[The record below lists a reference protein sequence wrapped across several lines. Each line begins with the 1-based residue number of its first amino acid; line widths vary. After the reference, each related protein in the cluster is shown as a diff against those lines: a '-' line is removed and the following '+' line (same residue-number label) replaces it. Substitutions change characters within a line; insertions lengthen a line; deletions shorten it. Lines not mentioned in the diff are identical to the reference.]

1 MIIKI
6 RFIKIMND
14 ILSSYINTNHL
25 NKTLYSRI
33 ATQNEFNQSTYN
45 FKPKKKSF
53 GITSLLT
60 DNTTRRITKNSSLP
74 NINRTKIQKVNET
87 IDKLLKAPKNKKRLV
102 IIQPYKK
109 EMKSKVDEQ
118 LIIKENLFSN
128 SENKKLYKSF
138 SSQLYIMGNSK
149 KRTEFINTVQLIEK
163 NDLKFA
169 LMRGNV
175 REDNMKRNK
184 YINYADVT
192 EVEKEL
198 FSSKS
203 ERLFYQKSKLRKN
216 LSLEQKLQ
224 NFKHK
229 NNSNIHFT
237 LEEQLKNCE
246 DLLHRTRQFVNNRQ
260 RELFKRK
267 ININKKILY

>member
-1 MIIKI
+1 
-6 RFIKIMND
+6 
-14 ILSSYINTNHL
+14 
-25 NKTLYSRI
+25 
-33 ATQNEFNQSTYN
+33 
-45 FKPKKKSF
+45 
-53 GITSLLT
+53 
-60 DNTTRRITKNSSLP
+60 
-74 NINRTKIQKVNET
+74 
-87 IDKLLKAPKNKKRLV
+87 
-102 IIQPYKK
+102 
-109 EMKSKVDEQ
+109 
-118 LIIKENLFSN
+118 
-128 SENKKLYKSF
+128 
-138 SSQLYIMGNSK
+138 MGNSK

-203 ERLFYQKSKLRKN
+203 ERLFSQKSKLRKN
-216 LSLEQKLQ
+216 LSLEQKLH
-224 NFKHK
+224 NFKNK

-246 DLLHRTRQFVNNRQ
+246 DLLHRTRQFVHNRQ

-267 ININKKILY
+267 LNINKKILC

>member
-1 MIIKI
+1 MIIKN
-6 RFIKIMND
+6 RFIITMND

-33 ATQNEFNQSTYN
+33 ATQNEFNQTVYN
-45 FKPKKKSF
+45 FKRNKKSF
-53 GITSLLT
+53 GITSLIT
-60 DNTTRRITKNSSLP
+60 DNSSRRITKNSSLP
-74 NINRTKIQKVNET
+74 NINKTKCQKVNET
-87 IDKLLKAPKNKKRLV
+87 IDKLLKEPKVKKRLV

-118 LIIKENLFSN
+118 YIIKENLFSD

-138 SSQLYIMGNSK
+138 SSQLFVMGNSK

-163 NDLKFA
+163 NDLKYA
-169 LMRGNV
+169 LLRGNV
-175 REDNMKRNK
+175 REDNMNRNK

-198 FSSKS
+198 FNSKS
-203 ERLFYQKSKLRKN
+203 ERLFYPKSKLRKN
-216 LSLEQKLQ
+216 LSLEHKLK
-224 NFKHK
+224 NFKNK
-229 NNSNIHFT
+229 NSNIHCT

-246 DLLHRTRQFVNNRQ
+246 DLLHRTRQFVNIRQ

-267 ININKKILY
+267 LNINKQIFY